1 MCFFFCIEAKLCPSR
16 LMMCPVVCA
25 ANSCRRVMLSPP
37 QLAGMLNQ
45 ELKVCVGCID
55 ISTTMHRFI
64 VVLGEA
70 AVHVDSLTVPWC

>member
-1 MCFFFCIEAKLCPSR
+1 
-16 LMMCPVVCA
+16 
-25 ANSCRRVMLSPP
+25 MLSPP

-64 VVLGEA
+64 VVLGKA
-70 AVHVDSLTVPWC
+70 AVHVDGLLSHGAADMHLTGVVCGC